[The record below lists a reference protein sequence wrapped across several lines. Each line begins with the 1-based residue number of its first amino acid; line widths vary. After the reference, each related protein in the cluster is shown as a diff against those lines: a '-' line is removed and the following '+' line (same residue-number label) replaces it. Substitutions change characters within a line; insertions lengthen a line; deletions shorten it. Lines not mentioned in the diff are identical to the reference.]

1 MARGTKTGG
10 RKAGTPNKL
19 TVERQREAA
28 RVLGRAKVTARPL
41 AKDRLGELLDVALG
55 AMQQFQPITK
65 EMVER
70 AHAIG
75 NTKVKERKGEW
86 RGFGSWWDRAVF
98 AAKEL
103 AKYESP
109 QLKAIAMVQTPE
121 PHSAARNEGSFVRL
135 NDPVRASRVYQEFMK
150 APRQLSLPPPAKR
163 SAG

>member
-1 MARGTKTGG
+1 M
-10 RKAGTPNKL
+10 L
-19 TVERQREAA
+19 D
-28 RVLGRAKVTARPL
+28 RAKVTARPL

-75 NTKVKERKGEW
+75 NTKVKESKGEW
-86 RGFGSWWDRAVF
+86 SGFGSWWDRAVF

-121 PHSAARNEGSFVRL
+121 PLSAARNEDSFVRL
-135 NDPVRASRVYQEFMK
+135 NDPVRASRVYQEFMR
-150 APRQLSLPPPAKR
+150 APRQLSLPKRPA
-163 SAG
+163 G